1 MFGGSVARRATK
13 LEETLHSERRSLA
26 LCWLPLGARVT
37 DWMLK
42 AKKERSPKQFSTFFV
57 DCWSYEANSIS
68 VKEQMYK
75 IVLSFGSVGY

>member
-1 MFGGSVARRATK
+1 
-13 LEETLHSERRSLA
+13 
-26 LCWLPLGARVT
+26 
-37 DWMLK
+37 MLK